1 MTVIRELLNTGDPF
15 DVIRLVGTVGLTL
28 LVLARAKAEPRGY
41 GQ

>member
-1 MTVIRELLNTGDPF
+1 MTLLRELFNTADPF
-15 DVIRLVGTVGLTL
+15 DMIRLIGTVGITL